1 MVHLADHL
9 FRRLEQLGVSHVF
22 GVPGESAL
30 ALFDSLNRS
39 SLETVVMANE
49 PSVGYAADAYSRI
62 RGLGVALVSYGV
74 GALGMV
80 NSVAEAYA
88 EHSPLVVISGGPSM
102 EERRSYPW
110 IHHKVKTFETHQRV
124 FAEITEY
131 STIIDDIETA
141 DRKIE
146 TALSTAMQTK
156 RPVYLEIPKEMVLA
170 EIHHPRIFTE
180 TPKSDHGA
188 LREAVVETVDL
199 INAAKQPVVIAGVEL
214 ARLKLQHE
222 LMEFAEKTGIPIAS
236 TLLGKSVLP
245 EDHPQSVGVYLGELG
260 SQELANY
267 VANSDLQIILGGLLS
282 DVDLGIFTAR
292 LYPEK
297 MITATINHV
306 TIKFH
311 VYPNVLLGD
320 LIHKLNNAP
329 NLKRHDLPISWA
341 WKKEHDAYKKS
352 EGITIVE
359 VMELIN
365 EFIDAHIRIVCDVGD
380 CLFAGSQLQTKLGS
394 AFLSPAYYLNMG
406 FAIPGAVGAQL
417 ADPNKRP
424 LVLVGDGAFQMTGME
439 LVTVAKLGLNP
450 IIILLNNRRFA
461 TLRYMQPKE
470 NSKTHHVFPLDYAGF
485 AKLLGGQGVV
495 AQTPLEFREAL
506 KRAREMKSF
515 FLIEVKLSPED
526 ASPVLRRLSERLG
539 EKLKGPIQ
547 HHPEHSTIRRQLPG

>member
-1 MVHLADHL
+1 
-9 FRRLEQLGVSHVF
+9 QLGVSHVF

-30 ALFDSLNRS
+30 TLFDSLNS
-39 SLETVVMANE
+39 SGLETVVMANE
-49 PSVGYAADAYSRI
+49 PSVGYAADAYSRL

-102 EERRSYPW
+102 KERRSYPL

-141 DRKIE
+141 DSKIE
-146 TALSTAMQTK
+146 TALSIAMRTK

-170 EIHHPRIFTE
+170 EIHHPRVSTE
-180 TPKSDHGA
+180 TQRSDHGA
-188 LREAVVETVDL
+188 LREAVIEIVDL

-245 EDHPQSVGVYLGELG
+245 EDHQQSVGVYLGELG
-260 SQELANY
+260 SQELAHY
-267 VANSDLQIILGGLLS
+267 VANSDLQILLGGLLS

-297 MITATINHV
+297 MITATIDHV
-306 TIKFH
+306 TVKFH

-320 LIHKLNNAP
+320 LMHRLNSTP
-329 NLKRHDLPISWA
+329 NLKRHDLPTSWA
-341 WKKEHDAYKKS
+341 WKKHDAQLKNI
-352 EGITIVE
+352 GISIVE

-365 EFIDAHIRIVCDVGD
+365 EFIDARIRIVCDVGD
-380 CLFAGSQLQTKLGS
+380 CLFASSQLRTKLGS

-417 ADPNKRP
+417 ADPSKRP

-439 LVTVAKLGLNP
+439 LVTVAKLHLNP
-450 IIILLNNRRFA
+450 IIIVLNNRRYA
-461 TLRYMQPKE
+461 TLRFMQRKE

-485 AKLLGGQGVV
+485 AKLLGGQGLV
-495 AQTPLEFREAL
+495 AQTPHELREAL
-506 KRAREMKSF
+506 KRSREAKGF
-515 FLIEVKLSPED
+515 ALIEVKISPED

-539 EKLKGPIQ
+539 EKLEGSDPASPRTLGQ
-547 HHPEHSTIRRQLPG
+547 AAH